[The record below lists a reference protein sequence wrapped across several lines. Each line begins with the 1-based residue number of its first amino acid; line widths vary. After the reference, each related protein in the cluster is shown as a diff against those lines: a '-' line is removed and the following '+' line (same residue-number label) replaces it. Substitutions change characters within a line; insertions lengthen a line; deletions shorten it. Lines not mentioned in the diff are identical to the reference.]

1 MRKILVIAIIIIV
14 VSLLGCK
21 VKQKNPDVEL
31 KTPVEI
37 TLWHYYLGNNKNQL
51 EAAVKEFNDTVGLEK
66 GIVVTPVGYG
76 NIVELEE
83 AVTNASLG
91 LIDSQQ
97 MPNIF
102 SIYPD
107 KAIEFAEKSL
117 LCDLKKYLNEDEQKK
132 YVSGFLNDGIL
143 CKNELLM
150 LPVAK
155 STEFLY
161 INATDFEEFCKVSGR
176 NYKDLETWEGIM
188 DIAREYYKYTD
199 SLTKEPGD
207 GKAFIGCDTVANYV
221 IISGV
226 QLGKDIVDAD
236 KSRADL
242 NLKVLKKVFENYY
255 IGHIMGYYARYGKF
269 RADDIKTGLIIS
281 YIGSSSSAGYFPT
294 WIEVDGKT
302 SDIKLRIMPYP
313 RFTEGTPYSIRQG
326 AGMCITKTDTES
338 EKAAVEF
345 LKWFTDTKTNIDF
358 TKETGYIPV
367 TNEAYTDEMMEYIE
381 GLSDTEDPVKN
392 NTMMAYKAAM
402 EQMLNGNTYS
412 AKPFIGSYEIRQV
425 LNQTL
430 IDITDDGLKL
440 AKELRNKGK
449 SEKEILKTMEVDKKF
464 DLWLQQIHS
473 QLKSYEVT
481 YEDE

>member
-1 MRKILVIAIIIIV
+1 MRKTFVVAIIVILL
-14 VSLLGCK
+14 SLSGCK
-21 VKQKNPDVEL
+21 TKEGNSDVEF
-31 KTPVEI
+31 KDPVKV

-51 EAAVKEFNDTVGLEK
+51 EAAVNEFNNTVGLEK
-66 GIVVTPVGYG
+66 GIVVTPVGHG
-76 NIVELEE
+76 SIVELEE

-91 LIDSQQ
+91 LIDSQK
-97 MPNIF
+97 MPDIF

-107 KAIEFAEKSL
+107 KAVEFAEKNL
-117 LCDLKKYLNEDEQKK
+117 LCDLKTYLTEEEQKK
-132 YVSGFLNDGIL
+132 YVKGFFSDGIL
-143 CKNELLM
+143 CKDELLM

-161 INATDFEEFCKVSGR
+161 INATDFEKFCKVSGKD
-176 NYKDLETWEGIM
+176 YKDLETWEGIM
-188 DIAREYYKYTD
+188 DTAREYYNYTD
-199 SLTKEPGD
+199 SLTEDPGD

-221 IISGV
+221 IVSGV
-226 QLGKDIVDAD
+226 QLGQDIVDAD
-236 KSRADL
+236 KSRANLDL
-242 NLKVLKKVFENYY
+242 KALKKIFENYY
-255 IGHIMGYYARYGKF
+255 IGHIMGYYAGYGKF

-302 SDIKLRIMPYP
+302 SDIKLRIMSYP
-313 RFTEGTPYSIRQG
+313 TFTEGTPYSIRQG
-326 AGMCITKTDTES
+326 AGMCVTKTDTEN

-392 NTMMAYKAAM
+392 NTMLAYKAAM

-430 IDITDDGLKL
+430 TDITDEGIKL
-440 AKELRNKGK
+440 AKELRHEGK
-449 SEKEILKTMEVDKKF
+449 SEDEILKEMKIDEKF
-464 DLWLQQIHS
+464 DLWLQRVHS
-473 QLKSYEVT
+473 QLKSYEVA
-481 YEDE
+481 YEDK